1 MVYLI
6 SYDLTNNGKDYAQL
20 YKALS
25 HLGAHKILTSRWILK
40 HPKDDGEGLSNYLW
54 KFMDEKD
61 RLLVTTLDKSSYA
74 SKNLMMDIDYFMEQ
88 ENRE

>member
-6 SYDLTNNGKDYAQL
+6 SYDLTNPTKDYAQL

-25 HLGAHKILTSRWILK
+25 HLGAEKILMSRWILK
-40 HPKDDGEGLSNYLW
+40 HPKDDVEGLSNYLW

-61 RLLVTTLDKSSYA
+61 RLLVTKLDKSSYA
-74 SKNLMMDIDYFMEQ
+74 SKNLMVDIDFFMEL